1 MLSATG
7 VALRAGARRVAP
19 RTVSRAAAPIKG
31 RSVNAATTT
40 NIARALSTSAR
51 VLSAS
56 SPSRDRLREIITHTV
71 GSIGSKRESQQWLKL
86 FTSVESQKFAVIKV
100 SGAILQPE
108 FLDDLCRN
116 LLFLY
121 ELGLY
126 PVIVHGGG
134 VQLNSLLLDAGVEP
148 EFEEG
153 IRVTDAK
160 TLGIARK
167 LFLEENLRFTN
178 RLDELGVATRTIS
191 GAFIADYLD
200 KDKWKYVGKIT
211 RVNKDAIEKSIEAGY
226 IPILTSMAESEDG
239 HLLNVNADVAASAL
253 AEALE
258 PLKVVYLAEKG
269 GLFDGDGQ
277 KISQINLDEEYDDLM
292 KQPWVR
298 FGTRLKIRELK
309 LLLDKLPRTSS
320 VAIIHPSDLQ
330 KELFTDVGGGTLI
343 RRGSRLS
350 QAKSISDFPSVEKL
364 KEALLRGQ
372 VGLDAEAV
380 VDRFIDFLKEKPF
393 TAYYDDAMECLA
405 IVLPKSED
413 RAVATLSTLS
423 ITKTGWLSN
432 VAENVFTVIK
442 RDHPALVWSASEND
456 ENLTW
461 FFEKADGSFNKSGN
475 VLFYYGL
482 DLRSDDLIPVYNNF
496 IAHGR
501 TVIGDAD
508 LEARLRQA
516 AQTTS

>member
-7 VALRAGARRVAP
+7 VTFRAGARRVAP
-19 RTVSRAAAPIKG
+19 KAVSRAAAAVAPIKA

-71 GSIGSKRESQQWLKL
+71 SSIGSKRESQQWLKL

-126 PVIVHGGG
+126 PIV
-134 VQLNSLLLDAGVEP
+134 DAGVEP
-148 EFEEG
+148 QFEEG

-253 AEALE
+253 AEALQ

-277 KISQINLDEEYDDLM
+277 KISQINLDEEYDHLM
-292 KQPWVR
+292 AQPWVR
-298 FGTRLKIRELK
+298 YGTKLKIVETK
-309 LLLDKLPRTSS
+309 SLLDKLPRTSS

-350 QAKSISDFPSVEKL
+350 QAKSISDFPDVEKL

-372 VGLDAEAV
+372 IGLDAEAA

-432 VAENVFTVIK
+432 VAENVFTIIK

-461 FFEKADGSFNKSGN
+461 FFEKADGSFNKNGN

-482 DLRSDDLIPVYNNF
+482 DLRSDDLIPVYNDF
-496 IAHGR
+496 IDHGR
-501 TVIGDAD
+501 IVIGDAD

-516 AQTTS
+516 AQTTSKSLNAQ